1 MSQHHRNGH
10 ALSDRQS
17 NLSQQPVRPSDYA
30 LLDSF
35 LQDPNTMKMRQMEKT
50 SFHIAMLMKRGKILL
65 VASNRVGSRSR
76 GCGYANYTIHA
87 ERNVIKQFG
96 DVSKLKGC
104 DLFVMNIHQ
113 NKATGEKY
121 FSCSKP
127 CHECQV
133 FLEKCQTEY
142 GLKNVYYTDS

>member
-1 MSQHHRNGH
+1 
-10 ALSDRQS
+10 
-17 NLSQQPVRPSDYA
+17 
-30 LLDSF
+30 
-35 LQDPNTMKMRQMEKT
+35 MKMRQMEKT

-113 NKATGEKY
+113 NKSTGEKY